1 MWSALNPDFFSCSGV
16 NLQRRR
22 CEGSSEGRESSRGW
36 VVEEVG
42 EGGVTVGWRKKG
54 RVNRPLGTH

>member
-22 CEGSSEGRESSRGW
+22 CEGSSEGRVSSRGW

-42 EGGVTVGWRKKG
+42 GGYSRVEEEGEGE
-54 RVNRPLGTH
+54 